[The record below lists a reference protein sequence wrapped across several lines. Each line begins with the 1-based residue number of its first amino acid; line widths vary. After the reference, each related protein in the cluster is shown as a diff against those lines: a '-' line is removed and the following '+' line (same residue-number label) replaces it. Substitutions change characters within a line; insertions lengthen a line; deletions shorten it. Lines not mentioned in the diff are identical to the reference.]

1 MKIKLI
7 LSIQNQLKK
16 LTNKKFSKS
25 YIKKFIIPIIDHIG
39 SSKNNKFLISGSQGI
54 GKSTI
59 LQILKQHLSLFYNK
73 KVLSLSLDDYYLTK
87 KERVV
92 LSKKIHS
99 LLITRGVPGTHDTKI
114 LLKNIINFEKSNYP
128 IKLPIF
134 NKLNDDRSNKY
145 RIINRK
151 KNILLLEGWC
161 CGYPPIDKSYLN
173 KNINFIEKK
182 NDSKMKWR
190 NFYNQKLKYE
200 YAKIFKHFNE
210 IIFIKSTSFSNV
222 AKWRFKQE
230 QMMKKEIRDENT
242 MNKRQIN
249 EFVQYYEKITKWMI
263 MKMPSVSNIIIHV
276 DSNQKITE
284 IK

>member
-161 CGYPPIDKSYLN
+161 CGCPPIDKSYLN